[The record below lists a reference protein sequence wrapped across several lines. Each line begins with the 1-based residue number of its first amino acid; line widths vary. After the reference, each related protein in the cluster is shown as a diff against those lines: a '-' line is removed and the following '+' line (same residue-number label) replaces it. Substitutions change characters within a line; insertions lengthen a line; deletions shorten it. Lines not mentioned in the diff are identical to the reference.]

1 MLEII
6 KYMDRHWVE
15 WLFLIISALLG
26 CGYRRLAKKQAEEG
40 IKNKALHDIYAKENV
55 KRMHDAY
62 HDLCGNDVATRLKD
76 NLLSM
81 PEEPEERED

>member
-40 IKNKALHDIYAKENV
+40 IKNKALHDGMQA
-55 KRMHDAY
+55 
-62 HDLCGNDVATRLKD
+62 
-76 NLLSM
+76 LL
-81 PEEPEERED
+81 R